1 MPPIPQEVVCEART
15 DGITIDRIRRQ
26 PGFVMPAKHLH
37 NEYEIY
43 YLLEGERYYFI
54 DQQTYHVKKGSLVL
68 IRPNQIH
75 QTSPAGSSGHDR
87 ILIGLSH
94 SPFADFFASTGE
106 STLAGFFERHSG
118 VMELHEEDR
127 PYIESLLT
135 DLICELTEKKP
146 GYRHMAMSRLSQ
158 LFFHIHR
165 LHSDTSEYQPHAA
178 LSTQSRHRKVDEVAA
193 YITDHYDQP
202 LSLENIAAHFY
213 ISKCYLSRIFKEATG
228 FTVNE
233 YLNMNR
239 IRRARHLLINTDKS
253 ITAISEALG
262 YDSITYFERVF
273 HKYAERS
280 PTHYRKQYQTRLQ
293 PVRPTTYEPYGTPAK
308 QENLPFS

>member
-1 MPPIPQEVVCEART
+1 MPSKAPITPIPQEVVCEART

-26 PGFVMPAKHLH
+26 PGFAMPVKHLH

-43 YLLEGERYYFI
+43 YLVEGERYYFI
-54 DQQTYHVKKGSLVL
+54 GQQTYHVKRGSLVL

-75 QTSPAGSSGHDR
+75 QTSPAGNAGHDR
-87 ILIGLSH
+87 ILIGLGE

-106 STLAGFFERHSG
+106 DTLAGFFERHCG
-118 VMELHEEDR
+118 VIELDGEGR
-127 PYIESLLT
+127 QYVESLLT
-135 DLICELTEKKP
+135 DLIRELTDKKP
-146 GYRHMAMSRLSQ
+146 GYRLLAMSRLSQ
-158 LFFHIHR
+158 LFFHICR
-165 LHSDTSEYQPHAA
+165 LRSGTAKDLPHAA
-178 LSTQSRHRKVDEVAA
+178 LSTQSRHKKVDEVAA
-193 YITDHYDQP
+193 YIVSNYNQP
-202 LSLENIAAHFY
+202 LSLDSIASRFY

-239 IRRARHLLINTDKS
+239 IRHARHMLMNTDLS

-273 HKYAERS
+273 HKYAELS
-280 PTHYRKQYQTRLQ
+280 PSRYRRQYKDSLQ
-293 PVRPTTYEPYGTPAK
+293 PVRPDAY
-308 QENLPFS
+308 

>member
-1 MPPIPQEVVCEART
+1 MIPVPQEVVCEAQT

-26 PGFVMPAKHLH
+26 PGFTMPVKHLH

-54 DQQTYHVKKGSLVL
+54 DQKTYHVKKGSLVL

-75 QTSPAGSSGHDR
+75 QTSPAGSAGHDR
-87 ILIGLSH
+87 ILIGLSEM
-94 SPFADFFASTGE
+94 PFAGFFASTGE
-106 STLAGFFERHSG
+106 ATLSGFFERHGG
-118 VMELHEEDR
+118 VTELTKQEQSEVGV
-127 PYIESLLT
+127 LLT
-135 DLICELTEKKP
+135 GLIHELTEQKP
-146 GYRHMAMSRLSQ
+146 GCRLMAMSRLSQ
-158 LFFHIHR
+158 LFFYIDR
-165 LHSDTSEYQPHAA
+165 LHPCVSKDRPPAA

-193 YITDHYDQP
+193 YMAANYDRP

-233 YLNMNR
+233 YLNMTR
-239 IRRARHLLINTDKS
+239 IRHARHLLVSTDKS

-273 HKYAERS
+273 HRYAETS
-280 PTHYRKQYQTRLQ
+280 PSRYRKQYQKQLQ
-293 PVRPTTYEPYGTPAK
+293 PVRPDAY
-308 QENLPFS
+308 

>member
-1 MPPIPQEVVCEART
+1 MTQEVIWEAGT

-26 PGFVMPAKHLH
+26 PGFAMPAKHLH

-54 DQQTYHVKKGSLVL
+54 DRQTYHVKKGSLVL

-75 QTSPAGSSGHDR
+75 QTSPAGNCGHDR
-87 ILIGLSH
+87 ILMGLGEH
-94 SPFADFFASTGE
+94 PFADFFASTGE
-106 STLAGFFERHSG
+106 ASLSGFFERYAG
-118 VMELHEEDR
+118 VMELSQEDQ
-127 PYIESLLT
+127 PFIEALLAE
-135 DLICELTEKKP
+135 IACELAQKKP
-146 GYRHMAMSRLSQ
+146 GYRHVAMSRLAH
-158 LFFHIHR
+158 LFFHICR
-165 LHSDTSEYQPHAA
+165 LRSGASQNHPQAA

-193 YITDHYDQP
+193 YIADHYSQP
-202 LSLENIAAHFY
+202 LSLESIAAHFY

-239 IRRARHLLINTDKS
+239 IRHARHMLINTNAG
-253 ITAISEALG
+253 ITAIAEELG

-273 HKYAERS
+273 RKYVEVS
-280 PTHYRKQYQTRLQ
+280 PSSYRKRYQTQLQ
-293 PVRPTTYEPYGTPAK
+293 PVRPEAY
-308 QENLPFS
+308 

>member
-1 MPPIPQEVVCEART
+1 MPSIAQEVICEART

-26 PGFVMPAKHLH
+26 PGFAMPTKHLH

-54 DQQTYHVKKGSLVL
+54 DQQTYHVRKGSLVL

-75 QTSPAGSSGHDR
+75 QTSPAGSGVHDR
-87 ILIGLSH
+87 ILIGLSE
-94 SPFADFFASTGE
+94 SPFAEFFASTGE
-106 STLAGFFERHSG
+106 STLAGFFEYHSG
-118 VMELHEEDR
+118 VMELSEKDSTYVEA
-127 PYIESLLT
+127 LLAG
-135 DLICELTEKKP
+135 LICELAEKKP
-146 GYRHMAMSRLSQ
+146 GYRLMAMSRLSQ

-165 LHSDTSEYQPHAA
+165 LRSDASEYPSQAA

-202 LSLENIAAHFY
+202 LSLENIATHFY

-239 IRRARHLLINTDKS
+239 IRHARHLLMNTDQC
-253 ITAISEALG
+253 ITAISEVLG

-273 HKYAERS
+273 HKYAGIS
-280 PTHYRKQYQTRLQ
+280 PSRYRKQYQTRLQ
-293 PVRPTTYEPYGTPAK
+293 PVRPDTYESYGTPAT
-308 QENLPFS
+308 E

>member
-1 MPPIPQEVVCEART
+1 MASIAQEIVCEAGT

-26 PGFVMPAKHLH
+26 PGFAMPVKHLH

-43 YLLEGERYYFI
+43 YLIEGERYYFI

-75 QTSPAGSSGHDR
+75 QTSPAGGSGHDR
-87 ILIGLSH
+87 ILIGLSE

-106 STLAGFFERHSG
+106 STLAGFFEQHSG
-118 VMELHEEDR
+118 VMELNEEDR
-127 PYIESLLT
+127 QETEALLA

-146 GYRHMAMSRLSQ
+146 GYRLMAMSRLSQ

-165 LHSDTSEYQPHAA
+165 LRSSASGYQPHAA

-239 IRRARHLLINTDKS
+239 IRHARRMLMNTDMS

-273 HKYAERS
+273 HKYAEVS
-280 PTHYRKQYQTRLQ
+280 PSRYRRQYQDRLQ
-293 PVRPTTYEPYGTPAK
+293 PVRPDTYEAY
-308 QENLPFS
+308 

>member
-1 MPPIPQEVVCEART
+1 MTQEVVCEAQME
-15 DGITIDRIRRQ
+15 GITIDRIRRES
-26 PGFVMPAKHLH
+26 GFAMPVKHLH

-54 DQQTYHVKKGSLVL
+54 DQQTYHVKQGDLVL

-87 ILIGLSH
+87 ILIGLSEI
-94 SPFADFFASTGE
+94 PFADFFASTGE
-106 STLAGFFERHSG
+106 FTLSRFFEQYSG
-118 VMELHEEDR
+118 VMELCPEDQHDA
-127 PYIESLLT
+127 EALLADIT
-135 DLICELTEKKP
+135 SELTQKKP
-146 GYRHMAMSRLSQ
+146 GYRHIAMSRLSQ
-158 LFFHIHR
+158 LFFHICR
-165 LHSDTSEYQPHAA
+165 RWPDTSQNQPPAA

-193 YITDHYDQP
+193 YIVANYSQP
-202 LSLENIAAHFY
+202 LSLESIAAHFY

-239 IRRARHLLINTDKS
+239 IRHARHMLINSDAG
-253 ITAISEALG
+253 ITTISEAVG

-273 HKYAERS
+273 RKYTEIPPSR
-280 PTHYRKQYQTRLQ
+280 YRRQYQNRLQ
-293 PVRPTTYEPYGTPAK
+293 PVRPDIY
-308 QENLPFS
+308 